1 MLGWPNWWRYDGDFH
16 RPGNSWRYRLAKKL
30 ILTRVHAALGLER
43 AARGGSL
50 GGVYSSAAPLSVQT
64 FHYFQVARRLHL
76 PRLSTCLSWSS
87 WAAPRPRGP

>member
-1 MLGWPNWWRYDGDFH
+1 MVLN
-16 RPGNSWRYRLAKKL
+16 RPGNSWKYRLAKKV

-64 FHYFQVARRLHL
+64 FQYFQVTHQLHL
-76 PRLSTCLSWSS
+76 PRPSTCLCWSS
-87 WAAPRPRGP
+87 WAAPRRRGP